1 MFQELLSM
9 PVVASEHGQ
18 DVDNFI
24 IYIHWLMGALF
35 IGWTSYYLYALFRFR
50 GSKNKKA
57 DYVGSRSHATRVLPL
72 RQRPYRTCTNRAR
85 GPWFVTT
92 WSRPAGG
99 GPHAWLLRG
108 EARCAKT

>member
-35 IGWTSYYLYALFRFR
+35 IGWTSYYLYALFAMLLM
-50 GSKNKKA
+50 SQLKCWNWN
-57 DYVGSRSHATRVLPL
+57 L
-72 RQRPYRTCTNRAR
+72 RLLCLHFAHYDSVTFL
-85 GPWFVTT
+85 FV
-92 WSRPAGG
+92 PC
-99 GPHAWLLRG
+99 HEML
-108 EARCAKT
+108 

>member
-24 IYIHWLMGALF
+24 IYIHWLMLALF

-50 GSKNKKA
+50 ESKKQE
-57 DYVGSRSHATRVLPL
+57 S
-72 RQRPYRTCTNRAR
+72 
-85 GPWFVTT
+85 
-92 WSRPAGG
+92 
-99 GPHAWLLRG
+99 
-108 EARCAKT
+108 